1 MRSLAHSLRV
11 RGRRTGSTSPRS
23 PKDRRQ
29 ILARRDA
36 TKAMPPYRGS
46 DENWRL
52 LRVLIQRTCALV
64 AMVLLLSCIVPLP
77 PCCCDCDA
85 SFPGFMFIPSGFR
98 CRRAVRLVLIHSDAW
113 PGALHARSR
122 GSFRVRG
129 PHVPSATPGPTHVPL
144 HHAVV
149 HVTCRSPV

>member
-1 MRSLAHSLRV
+1 MRSLTHSASAVGAPV
-11 RGRRTGSTSPRS
+11 RLHPE
-23 PKDRRQ
+23 
-29 ILARRDA
+29 ARRIGG
-36 TKAMPPYRGS
+36 KSSRGAMRQKPCPPYRGS